1 MHSSRCVN
9 FALYIRRGY
18 ARYPTKT
25 RTMEELT
32 DAVGGGRR
40 GGRARGGIKKKK
52 VQKQDTSEVTFGHGK
67 DLIQWPWKTS
77 AKYLYGTSWLKDSN
91 SGKPT
96 RGDREDQQTTFTL
109 DQIEGQQKRVLPLSH
124 MYWSTKGW
132 TGKSLKGR
140 YIGCPEAPNGEP
152 LTEFY
157 SVMVDL
163 KRVANQT
170 PTGRKRTISATVL
183 VGNGNGLVGFGVGRG
198 EVSTAAI
205 RKAKN
210 KAVNYLQFIP
220 RYNGHTLFHNINVK
234 YKQTKIQMERRCP
247 GTGLSCHRIITAIF
261 QLAGI
266 KDARAKIIG
275 NSKNPLNV
283 VRATFKGVTSQQMY
297 QSVSDESERF
307 LVENRRECY
316 NRPIVMALPKS
327 EDTEETRNYL
337 QKKQMLQS

>member
-1 MHSSRCVN
+1 
-9 FALYIRRGY
+9 
-18 ARYPTKT
+18 
-25 RTMEELT
+25 MEDLMGS
-32 DAVGGGRR
+32 VGGGRR
-40 GGRARGGIKKKK
+40 GGRGMKKKK
-52 VQKQDTSEVTFGHGK
+52 VKKQDTSEISFGHGK
-67 DLIQWPWKTS
+67 DFIEWPWKTS
-77 AKYLYGTSWLKDSN
+77 TKYLYGANWLRDSN
-91 SGKPT
+91 RGGISKPT
-96 RGDREDQQTTFTL
+96 QGDRDDQQTSFTL
-109 DQIEGQQKRVLPLSH
+109 DQIEGQQKRVFPLSH

-163 KRVANQT
+163 KRVSNQT
-170 PTGRKRTISATVL
+170 PTGRKKTISATVL

-198 EVSTAAI
+198 EVPMAAI

-220 RYNGHTLFHNINVK
+220 RYNDHTLFHNINVK

-247 GTGLSCHRIITAIF
+247 GTGLSCHRIITSIF
-261 QLAGI
+261 QLAGV

-283 VRATFKGVTSQQMY
+283 VRATFKGVTSQQVY
-297 QSVSDESERF
+297 QTVSDDSERF

-316 NRPIVMALPKS
+316 NRPVIMALPKS
-327 EDTEETRNYL
+327 TDTEEMRDYL
-337 QKKQMLQS
+337 QKKQMLPS